1 MRREAGGSR
10 GPLAPTSLT
19 ALSLKGLTREQ
30 KSWAGLYKTRPSSGT
45 DARTSQSGKE
55 LRGDL
60 LWQAP
65 ALGQGPV
72 REPTQWQLQGGLE
85 LTSCQVLD
93 DLVQGVEDA
102 AFSLKR
108 YLGLGKQLEDVA
120 VEARGSGRAP
130 GWAQELLTARGL

>member
-1 MRREAGGSR
+1 MRREAGGTR
-10 GPLAPTSLT
+10 GPLAATSLT
-19 ALSLKGLTREQ
+19 ALSLKGPTRKQ
-30 KSWAGLYKTRPSSGT
+30 TSCPSSGT

-55 LRGDL
+55 LRSDL
-60 LWQAP
+60 LWQAT

-72 REPTQWQLQGGLE
+72 WEPTQGQLQGRLG

-102 AFSLKR
+102 AFRLKR

-130 GWAQELLTARGL
+130 G